1 MAFREVSVVT
11 VREILR
17 LWLAGHGYRSI
28 ARLGLVDRRT
38 ARRYVIAAV
47 VAGLDRQGGEAQ
59 LTEELLAEVAAAVP
73 SGRPPGDRGPTW
85 QILMQH
91 KAFIAERLAKG
102 LTLVR
107 VQSDLA
113 RYGGVDVPY
122 RTLHRFCAAEWE
134 MPAKR
139 TTVRIDDPDP
149 GSELQ
154 VDFGRM
160 GLLHDREAG
169 RRRVVHALIFT
180 AAYSRHTF
188 VHLTFSQALPAV
200 IEGFEAA
207 WAFFGGVFKVIIPD
221 NLKAVVDRSDPI
233 DPKLN
238 EAFLEYA
245 QARGFIIDPARAR
258 HPRDKARCERS
269 VSYVRRS
276 FFAGD
281 EFADLEDARRRAHRW
296 CETTAG
302 LRIHGTTQRRPLE
315 VFRAEEAPALL
326 PAPESPYDLPIYSEP
341 KVARDYHVEVAKALY
356 SVPAAYIG
364 CRVKARADRHLVRIY
379 HRGVLVTTHPRKPPG
394 RRSTHQGD
402 LPPEKAAYAMRDV
415 NRLKGQAAAHGP
427 SVGALAAAVLEG
439 PLPWTRMRRVYRLL
453 GLVRRFGAERVEA
466 ACARAVEFEAY
477 DVGLVA
483 RMVEKA
489 RERQD
494 LPAPWQASGE
504 VVQLRFARLDEEFAA
519 SKGKAR

>member
-258 HPRDKARCERS
+258 HPRDKARCE
-269 VSYVRRS
+269 
-276 FFAGD
+276 
-281 EFADLEDARRRAHRW
+281 
-296 CETTAG
+296 
-302 LRIHGTTQRRPLE
+302 Q
-315 VFRAEEAPALL
+315 APALL